1 MEASG
6 RMFIDAFAT
15 GKLGRMSLEKPDDP
29 PFGSACND
37 GFRR

>member
-6 RMFIDAFAT
+6 RLFIDAFAT

-29 PFGSACND
+29 PLWECLQ
-37 GFRR
+37 